1 MIILFNILRMKNFLL
16 LLVFFFIGH
25 DLLFAQTTFTGTFN
39 GVVNEVNAVLHL
51 QESNG
56 QLSGEYKEGQD
67 ILTLQGTVQNNA
79 AAGEMLDPGSGQ
91 ALSTFQ
97 FLLNGNQLNAQ
108 FSVLGFISTEAIF
121 TRANNKVASGSS
133 TPAIKS
139 TTSENS
145 ENKKDLSLDPQLFG
159 TWMHESIVNSGS
171 GSEYAGFTSVRYYT
185 YNPDGT
191 YKQETASAGG
201 GDGWS
206 ASSNGRTLVEQGTW
220 TIKNGIIHVKTDDS
234 NTFSPMLKHF
244 FHEGN
249 LVFKKANGEYLIYHK

>member
-1 MIILFNILRMKNFLL
+1 
-16 LLVFFFIGH
+16 
-25 DLLFAQTTFTGTFN
+25 
-39 GVVNEVNAVLHL
+39 
-51 QESNG
+51 
-56 QLSGEYKEGQD
+56 
-67 ILTLQGTVQNNA
+67 
-79 AAGEMLDPGSGQ
+79 MLDPGSGQ

-139 TTSENS
+139 NDFWGILKT
-145 ENKKDLSLDPQLFG
+145 KKDLSLDPQLFG

-220 TIKNGIIHVKTDDS
+220 TIKNGIIHVKQMIQTPSHLCS
-234 NTFSPMLKHF
+234 NTFSRRKSRL
-244 FHEGN
+244 
-249 LVFKKANGEYLIYHK
+249 